1 MAAAELFLIGD
12 VHGQWDEV
20 DTAFLESRAGAPA
33 GPIPTKGVDVPDD
46 LRPTAIF
53 VGDFGDEDVR
63 LVEELAAV
71 RAPKAII
78 FGNHDAWHTMRGRG
92 PRDRVE
98 RQIALAGE
106 DFIGY
111 RAKLIAGGR
120 LGLVGARPFSWG
132 GGWFDREFY
141 GALFGVRTMNDS
153 ADRIVAAAAGL
164 PPDVPIVLIGHNGPR
179 GLGATPHAI
188 WGRDFQSPP
197 VDWGDPDQENA
208 LERLRGEGRT
218 IVAVVAGHM
227 HERLMHDDAPRQRLI
242 VDRGTTF
249 INAAVVPRHHRG
261 LRHFVHVKIDSG
273 TVHGEDWWIDGDGK
287 VVLQKVLT
295 P

>member
-1 MAAAELFLIGD
+1 MAAVELFLIGD
-12 VHGQWDEV
+12 VHGQWDEA
-20 DTAFLESRAGAPA
+20 DTAFLESRAGIREGSPSARRGDTSHDTP
-33 GPIPTKGVDVPDD
+33 
-46 LRPTAIF
+46 PTAIF

-78 FGNHDAWHTMRGRG
+78 FGNHDAWHAMRSRG

-98 RQIALAGE
+98 RQITVAGD

-132 GGWFDREFY
+132 GGWFDRDFY
-141 GALFGVRTMNDS
+141 GALFGVRTMSES
-153 ADRIVAAAAGL
+153 AERIVAAAASL
-164 PPDVPIVLIGHNGPR
+164 PFDIPIVLVGHNGPR
-179 GLGATPHAI
+179 GLGAAPDAI

-197 VDWGDPDQENA
+197 ADWGDPDQESA
-208 LERLRGEGRT
+208 LQRFRAEGRRV
-218 IVAVVAGHM
+218 VAAVAGHM
-227 HERLMHDDAPRQRLI
+227 HERLMHDDAPRQRVVL
-242 VDRGTTF
+242 DRGTTF
-249 INAAVVPRHHRG
+249 INAAVVPRHRRG
-261 LRHFVHVKIDSG
+261 LRHFVHVTIDG
-273 TVHGEDWWIDGDGK
+273 GAVRAEDLWIDEDGE
-287 VVLQKVLT
+287 VAQQKVLT